1 MSAQAPAIAAPPP
14 VRRTRDWSGLPFVA
28 PYLFVFITFLIGPM
42 IAGVILSLYKA
53 DLFGGSTF
61 VGMEN
66 YVRLMRDQVFLQA
79 VGNSFYFVVLTVPSL
94 ALLGLLLALAL
105 NSQTRT
111 AAILRGIFF
120 ASSVLSVTVVT
131 LIWRMVLISDG
142 GLIANGLEATG
153 QSPIP
158 FLDDPSLV
166 LPAIALTTVWWCLG
180 LPMMIFLAA
189 LQQVPKE
196 LYEAAA
202 LDRAGPFTRLWRITL
217 PSIRRAVALVVVI
230 QIVLQFQLF
239 GQAQLMTQGGP
250 NGASR
255 PIVLFIYEVGFRR
268 WDIGYAAAASQILFA
283 IILMAAMVQFLIART
298 REDQP

>member
-1 MSAQAPAIAAPPP
+1 MSTQAPAIPTPSP
-14 VRRTRDWSGLPFVA
+14 GRRTRDWSGLPFVA
-28 PYLFVFITFLIGPM
+28 PYLFVFVTFLIGPM

-53 DLFGGSTF
+53 DLFGGATF
-61 VGMEN
+61 VGVEN

-79 VGNSFYFVVLTVPSL
+79 VGNSFYFVLLTVPSL
-94 ALLGLLLALAL
+94 ALLGLLLAMAL

-142 GLIANGLEATG
+142 GLIANGLEASG

-158 FLDDPSLV
+158 FLDDPNLV

-202 LDRAGPFTRLWRITL
+202 LDRAGPLTRLWRITL

-283 IILMAAMVQFLIART
+283 IILMAAMVQFLISRT
-298 REDQP
+298 REDRP

>member
-28 PYLFVFITFLIGPM
+28 PYLFVFVTFLIGPM

-298 REDQP
+298 REDQS

>member
-1 MSAQAPAIAAPPP
+1 MSTQAPAVAARPPG
-14 VRRTRDWSGLPFVA
+14 RRTRDWSGLPFVT
-28 PYLFVFITFLIGPM
+28 PYLFVFVTFLIGPM

-53 DLFGGSTF
+53 DLFGGATF
-61 VGMEN
+61 VGVEN
-66 YVRLMRDQVFLQA
+66 YVRLMRDQVFVQA

-111 AAILRGIFF
+111 AAILRGVFF

-142 GLIANGLEATG
+142 GLIANGLEASG

-158 FLDDPSLV
+158 FLDDPGLV
-166 LPAIALTTVWWCLG
+166 MPAIALTTVWWCLG

-202 LDRAGPFTRLWRITL
+202 LDRAGPLIRLWRITL

-298 REDQP
+298 REEQS